1 MFGPLDPLDNPN
13 MIPSDNPS
21 LANINW
27 AEHQRR
33 QRTLRMLMMFLMILL
48 LMDGDEQAMERQRR
62 NRQSLLRKSDRERIR
77 YGYFRRFV
85 DEHGDLLNPI
95 SWDVWKSRREEDG
108 LIAKAVREGGARY
121 GALVRKNGDRD
132 LELFLRDRAEKKV
145 VMETK
150 VILGLDDEQEED
162 PDAGVLT
169 GKASS
174 KKDEESVSDSKWLF
188 AESTEYADDAILYHY
203 PRNATG
209 YYRGIWARVPT
220 NSSREDPKGQEKNTL
235 ITPKPHEQPSSAQ
248 EIMPWVQQQLQQKE
262 EQVGL
267 FILPL
272 NSILLDS
279 DLMSGNATNSTE
291 STTKHP
297 QANAALHDAALSS
310 RPPALSLTN
319 EAGRAAFQLYSR
331 PIPAMTELSIVD
343 GLIKLYDGTT
353 TSFVSRRTDVLL
365 RVRGILFHSSGKL
378 NLISSEGNKRS
389 LLGIRRETPVNTD
402 QESLNVGERKQ
413 IVVQD
418 NGIEKQQ
425 IAEEKRKQSVDQ
437 NDSVGEI
444 ERQKHRRLQ
453 DLLSAFIS
461 QSVQSHPK
469 AYDKTNKIFRQIRD
483 GVLDLY
489 ESHFANE
496 IVSMGAMQNHGWS
509 VLQSVG
515 DAYNDQF
522 DNYQE
527 SEEEGTYR
535 TFFQSN
541 LLDDSNDSLDNL
553 SDESYMTLR
562 EKVTRLNENKRAL
575 DEIEHVSKSIALQ
588 NHQTFDDPNELH
600 TDEGDSTYYN
610 GPETSFDQ
618 EQPTSDDSTMPLKDP
633 QYVHPFPYV
642 CDDANDSIKKSSS
655 AASRRLPARELALEA
670 NAANCDFEI
679 NIDVQE
685 QSWTYS
691 EWQNAVL
698 QRFRTVQAFNPY
710 LKKFDLETERLKRS
724 QILNVKSQIGISEE
738 SVNEALVMTMS
749 GTIESINCNFT
760 SFVNVTAIRTN
771 WEHTTAKAI
780 NYSFYMML
788 TCLLQ
793 IVVLLRQLLHT
804 QAQSAASN
812 VSLFCVGWQTVL
824 DAILCIAHI
833 FLCLVMQPLFTAFA
847 SVAFFKLLIFCVI
860 EMKYMALIIQA
871 RNNADNPNHTQDDLR
886 RQITLLHLRFYMA
899 LMVSIVCFWYAQQHR
914 TLFILLLYSFWV
926 PQIIMNAIREAR
938 KPMHQYY
945 IYGMSVTR
953 MIAPLYVFAAK
964 NNFLKEVNP
973 DFPSDPV
980 MCQWLILW
988 MMVQTAVLVGQGKYG
1003 TRFMIPQR

>member
-1 MFGPLDPLDNPN
+1 MFGPLDPLDNPT
-13 MIPSDNPS
+13 MIPPNNPS

-108 LIAKAVREGGARY
+108 LIVSTVRESGVRY
-121 GALVRKNGDRD
+121 GALVRKNSDRD
-132 LELFLRDRAEKKV
+132 LELLLRERAERKV

-150 VILGLDDEQEED
+150 VILGIDDEQED
-162 PDAGVLT
+162 PDTGVLA
-169 GKASS
+169 GRASS
-174 KKDEESVSDSKWLF
+174 KKDTESLSDSKWLF

-209 YYRGIWARVPT
+209 YYRGIWLRVPT
-220 NSSREDPKGQEKNTL
+220 NSSDPKGQEKKNL
-235 ITPKPHEQPSSAQ
+235 ITPKDHEKPNSAQ
-248 EIMPWVQQQLQQKE
+248 EIMPWVQQQLQQRE

-272 NSILLDS
+272 NSLLLNS
-279 DLMSGNATNSTE
+279 DIMSGNATNGTE
-291 STTKHP
+291 LTTKHP
-297 QANAALHDAALSS
+297 QVNAALQDAALSS
-310 RPPALSLTN
+310 QPPALSLTN
-319 EAGRAAFQLYSR
+319 NAGRAAFQLYSR

-365 RVRGILFHSSGKL
+365 RVRGIIIHSSGKL

-389 LLGIRRETPVNTD
+389 LLGIQRGTTVITD
-402 QESLNVGERKQ
+402 QESHDIGEKRPTVLQ
-413 IVVQD
+413 HND
-418 NGIEKQQ
+418 IEKQQ
-425 IAEEKRKQSVDQ
+425 VAEETTKQSVNK
-437 NDSVGEI
+437 NDSVQEEM

-461 QSVQSHPK
+461 QSVKSHPK
-469 AYDKTNKIFRQIRD
+469 ANDKTNRILRQIRD
-483 GVLDLY
+483 DVLDLY
-489 ESHFANE
+489 ESHFVNE
-496 IVSMGAMQNHGWS
+496 IVSMGAMEEDGWS

-515 DAYNDQF
+515 DAYNEKI
-522 DNYQE
+522 DNSQE
-527 SEEEGTYR
+527 SEDERSYR
-535 TFFQSN
+535 ALFQSN
-541 LLDDSNDSLDNL
+541 LPNDSNDSLDNL
-553 SDESYMTLR
+553 SDESDITLGK
-562 EKVTRLNENKRAL
+562 KVIRLDENDRAL
-575 DEIEHVSKSIALQ
+575 DENKLVSQLIPSQDHKSFADLS
-588 NHQTFDDPNELH
+588 ELR
-600 TDEGDSTYYN
+600 TDEEDNTYHN

-618 EQPTSDDSTMPLKDP
+618 EQPMRDDGITPLKEP
-633 QYVHPFPYV
+633 QYVYPFPYV

-679 NIDVQE
+679 NLDVQE
-685 QSWTYS
+685 QSWTFT

-698 QRFRTVQAFNPY
+698 QRLRTVQAFNPY

-724 QILNVKSQIGISEE
+724 QILNVKSQIGISEDS
-738 SVNEALVMTMS
+738 SVKEALVMTMS
-749 GTIESINCNFT
+749 GTIESTNCNFT

-871 RNNADNPNHTQDDLR
+871 RSNANNPNHTQDDLR

-899 LMVSIVCFWYAQQHR
+899 LMVSIICFWYGQQHR

-926 PQIIMNAIREAR
+926 PQIIMNAIRESR
-938 KPMHQYY
+938 KPMHPYY

-980 MCQWLILW
+980 MCRWLILW